1 MHRLIYGESQP
12 TPEAN
17 NLRGQV
23 AQLFDC
29 GGVITHERYDFK
41 GNLLRET
48 RRLAAQYR
56 QTLDHSATVALEP
69 AEYSRSSAYDALNR
83 PLRLTTPD
91 GSVLRPSY
99 NEANLL
105 ERVEGNLRGSS
116 TLTVFVSDID
126 YDEKG
131 QRTRIAYGNGV
142 KTTYRYDSQT
152 FRLTRLATTRGS
164 DSLQD
169 LQYTYDPVGNI
180 THLQDDAQQTLY
192 FRNRRVEP
200 SADYTYDALYQLIDA
215 SGREHLGQLV
225 GGGLTN
231 VPTSPDDSPRVGL
244 LHPEDGNA
252 MGRYFQKL
260 IYDEVGNLQKM
271 THRGSD
277 PSLPGWT
284 RDYAYEEP
292 SQLESGKTSNRLSKT
307 TVGTDTVRY
316 VHDAHGNMTGMPH
329 LSRMQ
334 WDYNDAQGQRLRK
347 VTDHPDDNKNISAV
361 CFWSSPE
368 RYTAHELLGHMWLAM
383 KGMPFEHTGRLPGK
397 GLMVDGQLYE
407 RAYDFIRAIAR
418 EPMGVPGR

>member
-131 QRTRIAYGNGV
+131 QRMLIAYGNGV

-361 CFWSSPE
+361 YFWSSPE

-418 EPMGVPGR
+418 EPMGLPGR